1 MRDAF
6 IDGLLS
12 SNIRQRLLEN
22 NKRSLDLARIE
33 TFTIIPS
40 NHPYSNAIQPKKD
53 YTAEEYT
60 DDAESN
66 VASQSASVSWYNKKK
81 GKCSYCGNKY
91 HPRFHC
97 PARNAVCHICG
108 VKGHFSKVCN
118 HRDKTIPS

>member
-22 NKRSLDLARIE
+22 NKLTLDEASTQARSLDLALSY
-33 TFTIIPS
+33 PS
-40 NHPYSNAIQPKKD
+40 NHPYSNAIQHKKD
-53 YTAEEYT
+53 NTAEDDT

-66 VASQSASVSWYNKKK
+66 VASQSAAVSWYNKGNK

-91 HPRFHC
+91 HPRFQC
-97 PARNAVCHICG
+97 PA
-108 VKGHFSKVCN
+108 
-118 HRDKTIPS
+118 